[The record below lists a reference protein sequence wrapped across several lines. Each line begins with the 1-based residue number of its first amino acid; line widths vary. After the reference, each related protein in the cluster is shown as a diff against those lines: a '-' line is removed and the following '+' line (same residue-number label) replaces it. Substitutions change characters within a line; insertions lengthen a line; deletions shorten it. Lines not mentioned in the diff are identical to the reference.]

1 MNPYERW
8 DDWEW
13 EKAVQEVGHGREGD
27 MNPPWKLKRARTQMK
42 QGWGSFLNQWS
53 SGQRKTVMAAL
64 VFLTVFAS
72 STGGDVLSRGI
83 HRFYQTAMTSGDYYP
98 ALTTMAKGAMGLGG
112 VTGKGL
118 PVDAKMQGKFQ
129 PPLSGPVVAGFGQV
143 ANDGKGTVHQ
153 GIDVGSTLGTPV
165 VSPFRGIVVA
175 TGVDPQMGN
184 FIKLDFG
191 DGWSA
196 VLGNLGDVPI
206 AKGQKV
212 EQGEIVGTVGLS
224 APLKQPWLHFE
235 LRKNDKPLNPLP
247 YLIPPTKE
255 GAKKP

>member
-13 EKAVQEVGHGREGD
+13 EKAVQEVSGQGPKRGAS
-27 MNPPWKLKRARTQMK
+27 PPWKSKHAWSLK
-42 QGWGSFLNQWS
+42 QGWGGFLMQWS
-53 SGQRKTVMAAL
+53 SGQRKTALAAL

-72 STGGDVLSRGI
+72 SRGGDVLSQGI
-83 HRFYQTAMTSGDYYP
+83 HQFYQAAVSSGDYYP
-98 ALTTMAKGAMGLGG
+98 ALTAMAKEAVGLGG
-112 VTGKGL
+112 LSGGAV

-129 PPLSGPVVAGFGQV
+129 PPISGPVVAGFGQV
-143 ANDGKGTVHQ
+143 SSDGKGMVHQ

-165 VSPFRGIVVA
+165 VSPFRGVVVA
-175 TGVDPQMGN
+175 TGVDPQLGN
-184 FIKLDFG
+184 YIKLDFG

-196 VLGNLGDVPI
+196 VLGNLGDVPVV
-206 AKGQKV
+206 KGQKV

-235 LRKNDKPLNPLP
+235 LRKNNRPLNPIP
-247 YLIPPTKE
+247 YLIPPT
-255 GAKKP
+255 GQTRNP